1 MTIPTIPISPLS
13 HNPTTPQPATLTLAL
28 ALKVDPAAALEDFVE
43 VVSAFDLTGAAFD
56 IAGQTGADFVQN
68 LGVVEF
74 ADLLKVC
81 PTPPPRSR
89 SHHTNL
95 GNPHQP
101 TIQPAMARTHPQ
113 GSTSWWRSVRWCEW
127 REAATATAR
136 GTTAS

>member
-1 MTIPTIPISPLS
+1 MTIPTIPIRSLS
-13 HNPTTPQPATLTLAL
+13 HRPTTPQPATLTLTL

-43 VVSAFDLTGAAFD
+43 VVSAFDLTSAAFD

-74 ADLLKVC
+74 TDLLKVC
-81 PTPPPRSR
+81 PTPPPRSC

-101 TIQPAMARTHPQ
+101 TDQPTDRPTNRPSNLQWPEPTPRDRRAGGAQ
-113 GSTSWWRSVRWCEW
+113 
-127 REAATATAR
+127 
-136 GTTAS
+136 